1 MIRNRY
7 SFTKV
12 MNWLCTTKV
21 IGSKRKNVLIFL
33 CRISLGFG
41 SMKTHKIT
49 IKLIHNHIGL
59 YHRAISKALYQL
71 RDIGFIDFN
80 QGKKLKKGGKFVV
93 HIQEK
98 LFNYEV
104 DSYLKNKRQEEE
116 GKVQEV
122 EDKVQEAEVK
132 VQKRH
137 NPPLA
142 KESIKETSKEII
154 KEDKYDFS
162 VFKNKYFAGSK
173 REALSKRLF
182 AYFNLESSE
191 RAFNEQSL
199 DNRKKIIQSLEFA
212 FVEWNKADTDV
223 NWICGSTKYIQ
234 SKWLEFYEPV
244 KQRENRRRL
253 ELKREQENLEAD
265 ANAPKTQE
273 DYDEIQ
279 KIIEETKKQL
289 RANRDG

>member
-1 MIRNRY
+1 MIMNRY

-21 IGSKRKNVLIFL
+21 IGSKRKNVLNFL
-33 CRISLGFG
+33 LRISLGFG

-93 HIQEK
+93 HIKEK

-104 DSYLKNKRQEEE
+104 DSYLKNKGQESED
-116 GKVQEV
+116 KVQEV
-122 EDKVQEAEVK
+122 EDKVQEVEVK

-137 NPPLA
+137 YPPLA

-154 KEDKYDFS
+154 KDYWFKDLKKVWFNSAKTEALKKQIFQRFNPDSES
-162 VFKNKYFAGSK
+162 VFNQ
-173 REALSKRLF
+173 LPL
-182 AYFNLESSE
+182 NT
-191 RAFNEQSL
+191 
-199 DNRKKIIQSLEFA
+199 RKKIIQSLEFA
-212 FVEWNKADTDV
+212 FVDWNKEDTDV
-223 NWICGSTKYIQ
+223 QYIAGTTKYIQ
-234 SKWLEFYEPV
+234 TKWKEYYEPV
-244 KQRENRRRL
+244 RQRENRRRL
-253 ELKREQENLEAD
+253 ELKRVQENLEAE

-273 DYDEIQ
+273 DLDDIQ

-289 RANRDG
+289 IANRKG